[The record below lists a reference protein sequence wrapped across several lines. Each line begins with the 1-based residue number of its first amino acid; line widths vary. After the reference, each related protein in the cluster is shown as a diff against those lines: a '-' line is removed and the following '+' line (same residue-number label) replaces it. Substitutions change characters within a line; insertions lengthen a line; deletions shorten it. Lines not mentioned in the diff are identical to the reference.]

1 MLILYIA
8 IIVTFGF
15 VLFAVYRNF
24 DPEDKPMAGSLT
36 SGFLAVIVAVIA
48 WYAPSLLTTVRH
60 AAAPPPHRSSFL
72 NVLRAI
78 GDHLGDETSKVPI
91 LA

>member
-36 SGFLAVIVAVIA
+36 SGFLAVIRSLHGMRTAA
-48 WYAPSLLTTVRH
+48 HDRAPRGGAS
-60 AAAPPPHRSSFL
+60 
-72 NVLRAI
+72 
-78 GDHLGDETSKVPI
+78 G
-91 LA
+91 